1 MSTGAI
7 LALDQGTSST
17 KGLLIEGGRVIARA
31 ARSLRT
37 LRPRPDWAEQD
48 GEAIW
53 RTVTEVIEELVAAGR
68 PVAGV
73 AITNQRETIGVWD
86 EAGRALAPF
95 VLWQCRRSS
104 AICDTLK
111 PAEREISE
119 RSGLPVDPMFSASKL
134 AWLLDHVSDARALAT
149 QGRLRAGTVDS
160 WLLWKLTA
168 GAVHATDHSNA
179 ARTQLMNLASLA
191 WDPDLGALFGVPLSI
206 LPRILP
212 SAHAFGNVAS
222 GVTALPSGV
231 PILALIGDSHAAL
244 AGHGFDEPGPVKAT
258 CGTGSSLM
266 TLTPKPVAS
275 RHGLSTTIGWS
286 TPWATRYALEGNI
299 VVSGQALTFAARML
313 GLKDETALFAL
324 AAFAPDSGGVAFVPA
339 MSGLGAPHWCDQA
352 RGLICGMTL
361 SMGPEHVARAA
372 IEGVALQIRD
382 VVEAM
387 DGDLGQAPQ
396 ALSIDGGAADND
408 VLAQTLA
415 DLADVPVLRPRE
427 QNLSALGAA
436 RLAAGALGEAVVT
449 IEAGDRFEPRMPH
462 EQRERIIAAW
472 KDALDRTKS

>member
-1 MSTGAI
+1 MGAI

-17 KGLLIEGGRVIARA
+17 KGLLIEDGRVVARA

-53 RTVTEVIEELVAAGR
+53 RTVTDVIEELVATGR
-68 PVAGV
+68 PIAAV

-95 VLWQCRRSS
+95 VLWQCRRTS

-111 PAEREISE
+111 ASEREISE
-119 RSGLPVDPMFSASKL
+119 RSGLAVDPMFSASKL
-134 AWLLDHVSDARALAT
+134 AWLLNHAPDAWALAA

-160 WLLWKLTA
+160 WLLWKLTG

-179 ARTQLMNLASLA
+179 ARTQLMNLTTLD
-191 WDPDLGALFGVPLSI
+191 WDPDLGDLFGVPLPI
-206 LPRILP
+206 LPRIRP
-212 SAHAFGNVAS
+212 SADAFGAVAS

-231 PILALIGDSHAAL
+231 PIQALVGDSHAAL

-266 TLTPKPVAS
+266 TLTSAPVTS
-275 RHGLSTTIGWS
+275 RRGLSTTIGWS
-286 TPWATRYALEGNI
+286 TPSETRYALEGNI

-313 GLKDETALFAL
+313 GLRDEAALMAL
-324 AAFAPDSGGVAFVPA
+324 AASSPDSGGVAFVPA
-339 MSGLGAPHWCDQA
+339 MSGLGAPHWRDQA

-361 SMGPEHVARAA
+361 SVGPEHIARAA

-382 VVEAM
+382 VFDAM
-387 DGDLGQAPQ
+387 GGDLGVAPR
-396 ALSIDGGAADND
+396 ALSIDGGAADSD
-408 VLAQTLA
+408 ILAQTLA
-415 DLADVPVLRPRE
+415 DLVDVPVLRPRE

-436 RLAAGALGEAVVT
+436 RLAAGALAQTVEPSEA
-449 IEAGDRFEPRMPH
+449 ADRFKPRMPRQ
-462 EQRERIIAAW
+462 QRERILAGW
-472 KDALDRTKS
+472 KDALDRTKA